1 MIDPVEFG
9 KAMGSLIRE
18 ATTPLL
24 KRIEELE
31 ARQLE
36 RGEKGDPGKDAEPVA
51 VADVAKEL
59 APSVAES
66 LAELV
71 AKYFAD
77 NPVQHGKDGKDA
89 EPVMVSDVVKE
100 LVDCPDLT
108 PVLDL
113 LTTEAVSK
121 YMDENP
127 VPAGKDG
134 RDGVDGKDGQEGPR
148 GLQGEKG
155 MDGIGLAGAVIDRD
169 GELTITK
176 TNGEPIKLGPV
187 VGKDGEKGQD
197 GKDGLGFDDFSADY
211 DGERTVTLKW
221 IRGEQVKK
229 YTWSLP
235 VVIHKGFW
243 REGMSAVKGDSI
255 THAGSLWIALR
266 DTKAA
271 PGYDAKDDW
280 ILAARKGR
288 DGDKGDPGTPIPR
301 ETVKL
306 HD

>member
-18 ATTPLL
+18 ATAPLL

-31 ARQLE
+31 AREAL
-36 RGEKGDPGKDAEPVA
+36 KGDKGDQGEAGKDAEPV
-51 VADVAKEL
+51 L
-59 APSVAES
+59 
-66 LAELV
+66 
-71 AKYFAD
+71 
-77 NPVQHGKDGKDA
+77 
-89 EPVMVSDVVKE
+89 VSDVVKE
-100 LVDCPDLT
+100 LIACPDLT
-108 PVLDL
+108 PILDL
-113 LTTEAVSK
+113 LAAEAVSK
-121 YMDENP
+121 YLDENP
-127 VPAGKDG
+127 PPAGKDG
-134 RDGVDGKDGQEGPR
+134 RDGKDGVGI
-148 GLQGEKG
+148 QGEKG
-155 MDGIGLAGAVIDRD
+155 ADGIGLAGAVIDRD

-221 IRGEQVKK
+221 IRGEQVKE
-229 YTWSLP
+229 YTWTLP

-271 PGYDAKDDW
+271 PGYDAKEDW

-288 DGDKGDPGTPIPR
+288 DGDKGDPGTAPPR

>member
-18 ATTPLL
+18 ATAPLV

-31 ARQLE
+31 SREAL
-36 RGEKGDPGKDAEPVA
+36 KGDKGDQGEAGKDAEPV
-51 VADVAKEL
+51 L
-59 APSVAES
+59 
-66 LAELV
+66 
-71 AKYFAD
+71 
-77 NPVQHGKDGKDA
+77 
-89 EPVMVSDVVKE
+89 VSDVVKE
-100 LVDCPDLT
+100 LIACPDLT
-108 PVLDL
+108 PILDL
-113 LTTEAVSK
+113 LAAEAVVK
-121 YMDENP
+121 HLEANP
-127 VPAGKDG
+127 IPAGKDG
-134 RDGVDGKDGQEGPR
+134 RDGKDGVGIK
-148 GLQGEKG
+148 GDTGENG
-155 MDGIGLAGAVIDRD
+155 RD
-169 GELTITK
+169 GLDVKDLFRAEGGRLMAVLSDGTTK
-176 TNGEPIKLGPV
+176 DLGEF
-187 VGKDGEKGQD
+187 VGKDGAKGQD

-221 IRGEQVKK
+221 VRGDQVKE
-229 YTWSLP
+229 YSWTLP

-243 REGMSAVKGDSI
+243 RDGMEAKQGDSM

-288 DGDKGDPGTPIPR
+288 DGDKGNPGTPR
-301 ETVKL
+301 EPQPVKL

>member
-18 ATTPLL
+18 ATAPLI

-31 ARQLE
+31 SREALK
-36 RGEKGDPGKDAEPVA
+36 GEKGDPGRDAEPV
-51 VADVAKEL
+51 
-59 APSVAES
+59 
-66 LAELV
+66 
-71 AKYFAD
+71 
-77 NPVQHGKDGKDA
+77 Q
-89 EPVMVSDVVKE
+89 VSEVVKE
-100 LVDCPDLT
+100 LISCADLT

-113 LTTEAVSK
+113 LVAEALAK
-121 YMDENP
+121 HIAENP
-127 VPAGKDG
+127 VQHG
-134 RDGVDGKDGQEGPR
+134 RDGKDGADGKQGQQ
-148 GLQGEKG
+148 GIQGEKG
-155 MDGIGLAGAVIDRD
+155 RD
-169 GELTITK
+169 GLDVKDLFRAEGGRLVAVLSDGTTK
-176 TNGEPIKLGPV
+176 DLGEF

-197 GKDGLGFDDFSADY
+197 GKDGLGFDDFSAEY

-221 IRGEQVKK
+221 ARGEQVKS
-229 YTWSLP
+229 YAWTLP

-243 REGMSAVKGDSI
+243 RDGMEAKKGDSM

-288 DGDKGDPGTPIPR
+288 DGEKGEPGTPPPR

-306 HD
+306 NG

>member
-18 ATTPLL
+18 ATAPLL

-31 ARQLE
+31 AREAL
-36 RGEKGDPGKDAEPVA
+36 KGDKGEPGKDAEPV
-51 VADVAKEL
+51 L
-59 APSVAES
+59 
-66 LAELV
+66 
-71 AKYFAD
+71 
-77 NPVQHGKDGKDA
+77 
-89 EPVMVSDVVKE
+89 VSDVVKE
-100 LVDCPDLT
+100 LVACPDLT

-134 RDGVDGKDGQEGPR
+134 RDGVDGKDGSPGIR
-148 GLQGEKG
+148 GEKG
-155 MDGIGLAGAVIDRD
+155 DPGRD
-169 GELTITK
+169 GLDVKDLFRAEGGRLMGVLSDGTTK
-176 TNGEPIKLGPV
+176 DLGEF

-221 IRGEQVKK
+221 IRGEQVKE
-229 YTWSLP
+229 YTWTLP

-288 DGDKGDPGTPIPR
+288 DGDKGDPGTIPPR

>member
-18 ATTPLL
+18 ATAPLV

-31 ARQLE
+31 ARELLK
-36 RGEKGDPGKDAEPVA
+36 GDKGDTGDPGKDAEPV
-51 VADVAKEL
+51 L
-59 APSVAES
+59 
-66 LAELV
+66 
-71 AKYFAD
+71 
-77 NPVQHGKDGKDA
+77 
-89 EPVMVSDVVKE
+89 VSDVVKE
-100 LVDCPDLT
+100 LIVCPDLN
-108 PVLDL
+108 PILDL
-113 LTTEAVSK
+113 LVTEAVSK
-121 YMDENP
+121 YLEENP
-127 VPAGKDG
+127 APAGKDG
-134 RDGVDGKDGQEGPR
+134 SDGKDGAPGR
-148 GLQGEKG
+148 QGEKG
-155 MDGIGLAGAVIDRD
+155 RD
-169 GELTITK
+169 GLDVKDLFRAEGGRLMAVLSDGTTK
-176 TNGEPIKLGPV
+176 DLGEF

-221 IRGEQVKK
+221 VRGEQVKS
-229 YTWSLP
+229 YAWTLP

-243 REGMSAVKGDSI
+243 REGMEAKQGDSM

-271 PGYDAKDDW
+271 PGYDAKEDW

-288 DGDKGDPGTPIPR
+288 DGDKGDPGTPPAPK
-301 ETVKL
+301 TVKL